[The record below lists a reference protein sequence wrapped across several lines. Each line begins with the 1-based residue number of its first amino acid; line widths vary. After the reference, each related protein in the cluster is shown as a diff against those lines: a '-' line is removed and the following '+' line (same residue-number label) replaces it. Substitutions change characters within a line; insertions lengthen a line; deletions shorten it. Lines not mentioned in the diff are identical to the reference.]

1 MTPPILALDGSD
13 ISFAHCAEPAGIVV
27 TPPGN
32 LRWIGG
38 APIELGRPNRP
49 GLRLCARYDAGVT
62 ETASASTKEIWT
74 MSPTCS

>member
-1 MTPPILALDGSD
+1 MTPSVLALDGSD

-27 TPPGN
+27 TPGN

-38 APIELGRPNRP
+38 TPIELRRTDRP
-49 GLRLCARYDAGVT
+49 GLRLCARYDAAST
-62 ETASASTKEIWT
+62 EIASDSTKEIWT